1 LADKGEKMTDELI
14 MQLGQETLKTAALLS
29 APILI
34 TALVVGLIISILQAI
49 TQINEATLTF
59 IPKIIVVAL
68 VIVIAGPWMLDIMSR
83 FTINLLENI
92 TYYVR

>member
-1 LADKGEKMTDELI
+1 VTDELI
-14 MQLGQETLKTAALLS
+14 IHLGQETLKTAALL
-29 APILI
+29 AGPILI

-59 IPKIIVVAL
+59 IPKIVVVAIVL
-68 VIVIAGPWMLDIMSR
+68 VLTGPWMLDVMSR

-92 TYYVR
+92 TDYVR

>member
-1 LADKGEKMTDELI
+1 MTDELI

-68 VIVIAGPWMLDIMSR
+68 VIVVAGPWMLDIMSR

>member
-1 LADKGEKMTDELI
+1 MTDELI
-14 MQLGQETLKTAALLS
+14 MQLGQESLKTAALL
-29 APILI
+29 AGPILI

-59 IPKIIVVAL
+59 IPKIVVVAL
-68 VIVIAGPWMLDIMSR
+68 VVVIAGPWMLDIMSR

-92 TYYVR
+92 TDYVR

>member
-1 LADKGEKMTDELI
+1 VTDELI
-14 MQLGQETLKTAALLS
+14 IQLGQETLKTAAMIS
-29 APILI
+29 GPILV

-59 IPKIIVVAL
+59 IPKIVVVAIVL
-68 VIVIAGPWMLDIMSR
+68 VLTGPWMLDVMSR

-92 TYYVR
+92 TDYVR

>member
-1 LADKGEKMTDELI
+1 MTDELI

-29 APILI
+29 APILL
-34 TALVVGLIISILQAI
+34 TALIVGLIISVLQAI

-59 IPKIIVVAL
+59 IPKIVVVAI

-83 FTINLLENI
+83 FTINMIENI
-92 TYYVR
+92 TDYIR

>member
-1 LADKGEKMTDELI
+1 MTDELI

-29 APILI
+29 APILL
-34 TALVVGLIISILQAI
+34 TALIVGLIISVLQAI

-59 IPKIIVVAL
+59 IPKIVVVAI

-92 TYYVR
+92 TDYVR

>member
-1 LADKGEKMTDELI
+1 MTDELI

-29 APILI
+29 APILL
-34 TALVVGLIISILQAI
+34 TALIVGLIISVLQAV

-59 IPKIIVVAL
+59 IPKIIVVAI

-83 FTINLLENI
+83 FTINMIENI
-92 TYYVR
+92 TDYIR

>member
-1 LADKGEKMTDELI
+1 VTDELI

-34 TALVVGLIISILQAI
+34 TALVVGLVISVLQAI

-59 IPKIIVVAL
+59 IPKIIIVAV
-68 VIVIAGPWMLDIMSR
+68 VIVLTGPWMLDIMSR

-92 TYYVR
+92 TDYVR

>member
-1 LADKGEKMTDELI
+1 MTDELI
-14 MQLGQETLKTAALLS
+14 MQLGQESLKTAAFL
-29 APILI
+29 AGPILI

-59 IPKIIVVAL
+59 IPKIVVVAIVV
-68 VIVIAGPWMLDIMSR
+68 VFAGPWMLDVMSR

>member
-1 LADKGEKMTDELI
+1 

-34 TALVVGLIISILQAI
+34 TALVVGLVISVLQAI

-59 IPKIIVVAL
+59 IPKIIIVAV
-68 VIVIAGPWMLDIMSR
+68 VIVLTGPWMLDIMSR

-92 TYYVR
+92 TDYVR

>member
-1 LADKGEKMTDELI
+1 MTDDMI
-14 MQLGQETLKTAALLS
+14 MQLGQETLKTAAMLS

-34 TALVVGLIISILQAI
+34 TALVVGLIISVLQAI

-59 IPKIIVVAL
+59 IPKIIVVAI
-68 VIVIAGPWMLDIMSR
+68 VIVIAGPWMLDVMSR

-92 TYYVR
+92 TDYVR

>member
-1 LADKGEKMTDELI
+1 MTDELI

-34 TALVVGLIISILQAI
+34 TALVVGLIISVLQAI

-59 IPKIIVVAL
+59 IPKIIVVAI
-68 VIVIAGPWMLDIMSR
+68 VIVIAGPWMLDVMSR

-92 TYYVR
+92 TDYVR